1 MLRLRP
7 PRGRAARVGPLNDAA
22 RGRVGYGEAF
32 SSGEFRALFAAQFVS
47 ITGTSIAAVA
57 LTVVVYR
64 RSGSPL
70 LASLT
75 FAFGFLPYLI
85 GGGLLGGI
93 VDRVAPRR
101 LVSGC
106 ATLATPLAAA
116 MAWPGAPVGLLLALM
131 FVIGTLSSVAGG
143 ASATLVRSSVS
154 VEAYVPARSL
164 MRLAS
169 QFAQIGGNA
178 AGGILLV
185 VLTPSGV
192 LLLNAASFAFA
203 AVTVRLLVPNHPF
216 ATEHGPMRLVGDS
229 LQGARVILGLPEL
242 RRLLL
247 LGWIVPMFS
256 VAPEALAA
264 PYVAAHHGSPSLVG
278 WWLVA
283 LPVGI
288 ICGDIA
294 GVRLLGQRAQLR
306 IVAPAAAAGFLP

>member
-1 MLRLRP
+1 
-7 PRGRAARVGPLNDAA
+7 
-22 RGRVGYGEAF
+22 
-32 SSGEFRALFAAQFVS
+32 
-47 ITGTSIAAVA
+47 
-57 LTVVVYR
+57 
-64 RSGSPL
+64 
-70 LASLT
+70 
-75 FAFGFLPYLI
+75 
-85 GGGLLGGI
+85 
-93 VDRVAPRR
+93 
-101 LVSGC
+101 
-106 ATLATPLAAA
+106 
-116 MAWPGAPVGLLLALM
+116 
-131 FVIGTLSSVAGG
+131 
-143 ASATLVRSSVS
+143 
-154 VEAYVPARSL
+154 

-203 AVTVRLLVPNHPF
+203 AVTVRLALPNHPF
-216 ATEHGPMRLVGDS
+216 AAENGPMRLVGDS
-229 LQGARVILGLPEL
+229 LQGARVILGLAEL

-247 LGWIVPMFS
+247 LGWLVPMFS

-306 IVAPAAAAGFLP
+306 IVAPAAAAGFLPYLLFVLDPSIPVGLALLVASGSCSLYALGLDVRVRDSCPPPLFARAMALNQAGQMTLQGIGFALAGAVAQGLGPARAIAAAGACGLGATFALARDEYRRPL